1 MLFAL
6 GCRLSSHLRTYA
18 MHFRSTLRL
27 VVCALLFAALP
38 VGAALYKWT
47 DEKGG
52 TVYGDTPPPGVKAER
67 VSAAVAP
74 ADPNAVQDMA
84 SKEAQIK
91 KRQQERVEAETKAQ
105 KADADA
111 KTKLD
116 RCVQLR
122 GRLQTLNSGSP
133 VYKYDETGGRT
144 YYDAAERAQ
153 AAADTEKSL
162 NELQCSTASAG

>member
-1 MLFAL
+1 
-6 GCRLSSHLRTYA
+6 

-67 VSAAVAP
+67 INAAVAP
-74 ADPNAVQDMA
+74 GDPNAVREMA
-84 SKEAQIK
+84 SKDAQIK
-91 KRQQERVEAETKAQ
+91 KLQEDRAADEAKAQ
-105 KADADA
+105 KAATDA
-111 KTKLD
+111 KAKLD

-122 GRLQTLNSGSP
+122 GRLLTLKSSAP
-133 VYKYDETGGRT
+133 VYKYDESGGKV
-144 YYDAAERAQ
+144 YYDGAERDQ
-153 AAADTEKSL
+153 AVADTLKAMSDL
-162 NELQCSTASAG
+162 DCPIASAG